1 MDYNYVYSANVELML
16 IREVSG
22 RHNPRALLALSLAEE
37 EARQS
42 RSSVIEPEH
51 LLVAVIR
58 ERKGLTGAI
67 FFHANFPASEVID
80 QLRLTFKKQL
90 PSVIAAQLPLSTAA
104 ESVLEMASDEADQLH
119 HNFIGVEH
127 LLLALSRIEGNL
139 AAITMTRHGLTHE
152 LLQQELVRLST
163 K

>member
-1 MDYNYVYSANVELML
+1 ML
-16 IREVSG
+16 IHEVSG

-42 RSSVIEPEH
+42 RSSAIEPEH
-51 LLVAVIR
+51 IFVGVIR

-67 FFHANFPASEVID
+67 LSHADFPASEVID

-90 PSVIAAQLPLSTAA
+90 PSVITAELPLSKDA
-104 ESVLEMASDEADQLH
+104 ESVLAMASEEADQLH

-127 LLLALSRIEGNL
+127 LLLALSRVEGSL

-152 LLQQELVRLST
+152 LLQRELARLAT